1 MGPPTGGRQWY
12 GGPVAHS
19 RPAPGGSGTDGRRP
33 GSVGCALVHPMV
45 QPAGMV
51 TPVRPSTRRPPTTTM
66 AAMEIVRPSA
76 AVRRPSIAPVVGG
89 VVLGTVLVVIGVVLA
104 WAAFATPLLGSVL
117 PTGRP
122 TIGQMASGIAV
133 WAIALVAPAGCLLLG
148 GTRLARILGTA
159 RGRAP
164 RVSAVLQ
171 ALSSLSDDVLVA
183 TGITL
188 DDGRGVAD
196 LVVGPFGA
204 AVIRQLPPAAVTRI
218 REGRWFLRTRRGWM
232 PLEDPLVRAARD
244 AERVRRWL
252 GHDEADFVVKTYA
265 AVVGVGYSIE
275 RSRECAVLTPDQ
287 IPGWINALPP
297 QRTLTD
303 GRRDQIRDLVRTA
316 AA

>member
-1 MGPPTGGRQWY
+1 M
-12 GGPVAHS
+12 
-19 RPAPGGSGTDGRRP
+19 AP
-33 GSVGCALVHPMV
+33 
-45 QPAGMV
+45 
-51 TPVRPSTRRPPTTTM
+51 
-66 AAMEIVRPSA
+66 MEIVRPADA
-76 AVRRPSIAPVVGG
+76 APRPSIAPLVGG
-89 VVLGTVLVVIGVVLA
+89 VVLGTLLVVVGVILA

-117 PTGRP
+117 PSGRP
-122 TIGQMASGIAV
+122 TVGQMASGIAV

-164 RVSAVLQ
+164 RASAVLQ
-171 ALSSLSDDVLVA
+171 ALDPLSDDVLVA

-204 AVIRQLPPAAVTRI
+204 AVIRQLPPAAVTQV

-265 AVVGVGYSIE
+265 AVVGVGYAIE
-275 RSRECAVLTPDQ
+275 RTRECAVLTPDQ
-287 IPGWINALPP
+287 VAGWIMALPP

-303 GRRDQIRDLVRTA
+303 GRRDQIRDLVRA
-316 AA
+316 AAA